1 MTVLHDPTTQNP
13 PAAGAAQAIRL
24 VAEREITTRVR
35 TKSFLVST
43 GLLMVLLI
51 AGAIVLK
58 IFAGGDSAEKI
69 AVVAQPQSVTDSI
82 VAVADSAGTTI
93 DVEPVSSVDE
103 ARRLVSD
110 GDVAAALVPGH
121 AAGSYVTL
129 GKDGTDPAVEGPIR
143 TAVSQEALSRA
154 LADRGVD
161 AASLPAVDVT
171 VTSIDPAR
179 PDEDQRIVIAMVGFV
194 LLMLAITMGGT
205 MVAVGVVEEKTS
217 RVVELLLATI
227 KPLHLMW
234 GKVIGIG
241 AVVLT
246 QVVLLGA
253 TAVIAGTATGILT
266 VPGAAVSMFAAS
278 LAWFVLG
285 FLFFASLYAASGAIV
300 SRQEELSSSS
310 APLTVLSLAVLYSG
324 IFGVQA
330 LDSTIIETLS
340 WIPPFSAALMP
351 IRIATGDTDVVQI
364 VVTFLLMALA
374 TAAATWVTARIYQRS
389 ILRTGSRMSWGE
401 VLKGIS

>member
-1 MTVLHDPTTQNP
+1 
-13 PAAGAAQAIRL
+13 
-24 VAEREITTRVR
+24 
-35 TKSFLVST
+35 
-43 GLLMVLLI
+43 
-51 AGAIVLK
+51 
-58 IFAGGDSAEKI
+58 
-69 AVVAQPQSVTDSI
+69 
-82 VAVADSAGTTI
+82 
-93 DVEPVSSVDE
+93 
-103 ARRLVSD
+103 
-110 GDVAAALVPGH
+110 
-121 AAGSYVTL
+121 
-129 GKDGTDPAVEGPIR
+129 
-143 TAVSQEALSRA
+143 
-154 LADRGVD
+154 
-161 AASLPAVDVT
+161 
-171 VTSIDPAR
+171 
-179 PDEDQRIVIAMVGFV
+179 
-194 LLMLAITMGGT
+194 MLAITMGGT

>member
-93 DVEPVSSVDE
+93 DVEPASSVDE

-121 AAGSYVTL
+121 TAGSYVIL
-129 GKDGTDPAVEGPIR
+129 GKDGIDPAVEGPIR

-179 PDEDQRIVIAMVGFV
+179 PDEGQRIVIAMVGFV

-205 MVAVGVVEEKTS
+205 MVAVGIVEEKTS

-330 LDSTIIETLS
+330 LDSTIVETLS

-364 VVTFLLMALA
+364 VVTYLLMALA